1 MDVMVS
7 CFSFVSSASLTQ
19 NVSRSIDFEHE
30 SFLTIQMDSDAEAG
44 LLSTLVKDPGRRPVT
59 LATPYPLVS
68 ASPGENAGNGENVRA
83 GAMEGRSA
91 D

>member
-7 CFSFVSSASLTQ
+7 FFSFVSSAFLTQ

-30 SFLTIQMDSDAEAG
+30 SFLTTQMDSDAEAG
-44 LLSTLVKDPGRRPVT
+44 LLGTLVKDPGRRPVT

-68 ASPGENAGNGENVRA
+68 ASP
-83 GAMEGRSA
+83 
-91 D
+91 